1 MGVTGVGGQSEA
13 TIRAL
18 FNFMRCQMKNPLLL
32 AISTSMLAGCATAS
46 FSPPSTNLANVME
59 TRGSNRSILETVDGA
74 RSLINNFIL
83 MYRCRAHSAANG
95 RQIFEIPAFLTAV
108 GTITATAFGAGSDV
122 SVAGGSAAA
131 VLNGAKGYYSP
142 KQKAD
147 IFDSSLDAL
156 ICIKM
161 EAVGI
166 DGFEIKK
173 VQQEAAKQ
181 AKAAGNKGRSNG
193 VEIGPETQYYD
204 LISAS
209 LLSVERVLAQRLSAV
224 GVYDPAGVVAEIK
237 QLSEEIAEAESV
249 PSVSAAQ
256 NKTQPMQLSASEKA
270 TATQTLVEIKSL
282 RPKLQSCVV
291 RATRPKTAR

>member
-1 MGVTGVGGQSEA
+1 
-13 TIRAL
+13 
-18 FNFMRCQMKNPLLL
+18 
-32 AISTSMLAGCATAS
+32 
-46 FSPPSTNLANVME
+46 ME
-59 TRGSNRSILETVDGA
+59 TRGSNRSVSQSCKSFEKLSSGQPIPILETVDGA

-291 RATRPKTAR
+291 RAKL